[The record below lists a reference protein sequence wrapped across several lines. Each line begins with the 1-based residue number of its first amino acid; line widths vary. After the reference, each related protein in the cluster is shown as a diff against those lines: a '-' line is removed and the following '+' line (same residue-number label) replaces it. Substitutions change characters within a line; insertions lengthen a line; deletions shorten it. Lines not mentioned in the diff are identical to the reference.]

1 MQACDRDPVAFRDM
15 LRETATRYHRV
26 AIFKYWHTCCDRCL
40 AQEPVLCIDSKM
52 TLADVMFAH
61 GLSLQGSISMLRSF
75 PQDGNADVTRVL
87 DTLTRSVVH
96 ATADTSAQI
105 TQFTKSLSE
114 LYNTTCRLDNGSV
127 IHVLT
132 TDSAP
137 FRVGLQGMV
146 FVRESD
152 LRDTKP
158 VERG

>member
-1 MQACDRDPVAFRDM
+1 M
-15 LRETATRYHRV
+15 
-26 AIFKYWHTCCDRCL
+26 
-40 AQEPVLCIDSKM
+40 
-52 TLADVMFAH
+52 
-61 GLSLQGSISMLRSF
+61 
-75 PQDGNADVTRVL
+75 TRVL

-96 ATADTSAQI
+96 ANADTSAQI

-158 VERG
+158 GGIERG